1 MELNRVQE
9 RLAVARRALRTL
21 QSVLQMQP
29 VTDIVRDAAI
39 QRFEYSLETT
49 WKAAQRYLRVFEAIE
64 ATSPRQVIRAAFQA
78 GLLDEPEAR
87 QALAMLQDRNLTVHT
102 YNEALARALFAR
114 LQDYAV
120 LMDRWLQRMETRL
133 DTSLL

>member
-1 MELNRVQE
+1 M
-9 RLAVARRALRTL
+9 
-21 QSVLQMQP
+21 
-29 VTDIVRDAAI
+29 
-39 QRFEYSLETT
+39 
-49 WKAAQRYLRVFEAIE
+49 
-64 ATSPRQVIRAAFQA
+64 IRAAFQA

>member
-9 RLAVARRALRTL
+9 RLAVARRAVRTL
-21 QSVLQMQP
+21 RAVLQVQP

-39 QRFEYSLETT
+39 QRFAYSFETT

-87 QALAMLQDRNLTVHT
+87 QACVTVRT
-102 YNEALARALFAR
+102 YNEVLARALFAR

>member
-1 MELNRVQE
+1 
-9 RLAVARRALRTL
+9 
-21 QSVLQMQP
+21 
-29 VTDIVRDAAI
+29 
-39 QRFEYSLETT
+39 
-49 WKAAQRYLRVFEAIE
+49 
-64 ATSPRQVIRAAFQA
+64 
-78 GLLDEPEAR
+78 
-87 QALAMLQDRNLTVHT
+87 MLQDRNLTVHT